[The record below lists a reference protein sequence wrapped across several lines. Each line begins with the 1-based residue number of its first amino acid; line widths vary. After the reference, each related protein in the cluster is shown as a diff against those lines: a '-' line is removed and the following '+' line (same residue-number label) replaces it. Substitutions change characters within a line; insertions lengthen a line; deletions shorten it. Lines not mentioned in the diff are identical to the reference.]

1 MYSHVVVSTVRTND
15 IVERFL
21 PKVTVVTDETDLRE
35 PIGRFLLT
43 LKRGEHLKWRL
54 QLEIKM
60 KD

>member
-1 MYSHVVVSTVRTND
+1 MYSHVVVSTVRNND
-15 IVERFL
+15 IVERIL

-35 PIGRFLLT
+35 PIGRFSLT
-43 LKRGEHLKWRL
+43 LKRGEHVKCRL